1 MNSFPLEDTPTSK
14 ATFFYKCPS
23 AHLQPETVHHLQASS
38 YCPSNAAYI
47 LFVDDILMYRV
58 RKSVELTNL
67 KYYHESELERRGQ
80 LM

>member
-1 MNSFPLEDTPTSK
+1 MNSFPLEDTPNIQSYL
-14 ATFFYKCPS
+14 FYKCPS

-38 YCPSNAAYI
+38 SCPSNAYI
-47 LFVDDILMYRV
+47 LFVDDIHMYRV

-67 KYYHESELERRGQ
+67 KYYHEFELKRRGQ